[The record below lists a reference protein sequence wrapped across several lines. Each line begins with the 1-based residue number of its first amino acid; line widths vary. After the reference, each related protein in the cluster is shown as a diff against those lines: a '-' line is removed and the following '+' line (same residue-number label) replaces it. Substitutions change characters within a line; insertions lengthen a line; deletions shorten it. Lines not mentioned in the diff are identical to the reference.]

1 MAKALLEGS
10 PNTLIPNEYLWSM
23 SYVSGIALGAG
34 RRGEQNRAHGAVGEA
49 GVNHGDKLVSLLG
62 RKGTSI

>member
-1 MAKALLEGS
+1 M
-10 PNTLIPNEYLWSM
+10 
-23 SYVSGIALGAG
+23 SGIALGAG